1 MSGRSSPCSFL
12 LATQWV
18 GVASGSSKIRG
29 LRRRQAETAKKWL
42 ARLCDVWNCACT
54 RLTRS
59 VKDSRTGEASR
70 GLAALVSPTL
80 SSPTTPELRGGA
92 TGDTGRARAT
102 TPGIN
107 THFRETAHAGRRVD
121 GGDRDSPLPFPAG
134 IYALAVIA
142 KFHYTDTDTGPTRTR
157 TRTFLRRN
165 SVGSV
170 RVRFAAK
177 KSVSVSV

>member
-1 MSGRSSPCSFL
+1 MSGRSSPGSFL

-70 GLAALVSPTL
+70 GLTAFVSPTL

-92 TGDTGRARAT
+92 TATGRALQPPELIRISARRRARA
-102 TPGIN
+102 GGS
-107 THFRETAHAGRRVD
+107 TAATGTR
-121 GGDRDSPLPFPAG
+121 LPFPAG

-142 KFHYTDTDTGPTRTR
+142 KFHYTHTDTGPTRTR
-157 TRTFLRRN
+157 TQTFLRRN

-170 RVRFAAK
+170 WVRFAAK